1 MTKAEYYIA
10 KIIFKNKILQYKG
23 QAFEDFL
30 IQIMEKYNSNFKPIK
45 AYGNIGDK
53 KNDGFDPTTG
63 TYYQIFA
70 PEDILKDRTINEA
83 VKKLKEDFESLYE
96 KWDNLCSIKKYYF
109 AVNDRYNGVPA
120 PVVEMAIQLGREAKY
135 KGIEI
140 NIFMAK
146 DLEKIFSQLGEL
158 DIQDIIG
165 YIPDEALPMIEFEA
179 LSETVSYLLSVD
191 IPING
196 ADNLVVPDF
205 DEKISFN
212 GLTDYVNHLLTTGSY
227 QEGILVKYFNENPGV
242 KEVLQKKF
250 NSLYGQSKA
259 AVNDSQDNYPDLR
272 FFYILEKACVKG
284 TLPIRTSVL
293 VLMAYYFSSC
303 DIFEEP
309 EYK

>member
-83 VKKLKEDFESLYE
+83 VKKLKEDFEGLYE

-146 DLEKIFSQLGEL
+146 DLEKIFSQL
-158 DIQDIIG
+158 
-165 YIPDEALPMIEFEA
+165 A
-179 LSETVSYLLSVD
+179 
-191 IPING
+191 
-196 ADNLVVPDF
+196 
-205 DEKISFN
+205 
-212 GLTDYVNHLLTTGSY
+212 
-227 QEGILVKYFNENPGV
+227 
-242 KEVLQKKF
+242 
-250 NSLYGQSKA
+250 
-259 AVNDSQDNYPDLR
+259 
-272 FFYILEKACVKG
+272 
-284 TLPIRTSVL
+284 
-293 VLMAYYFSSC
+293 
-303 DIFEEP
+303 
-309 EYK
+309 

>member
-1 MTKAEYYIA
+1 M
-10 KIIFKNKILQYKG
+10 
-23 QAFEDFL
+23 
-30 IQIMEKYNSNFKPIK
+30 
-45 AYGNIGDK
+45 
-53 KNDGFDPTTG
+53 
-63 TYYQIFA
+63 
-70 PEDILKDRTINEA
+70 
-83 VKKLKEDFESLYE
+83 
-96 KWDNLCSIKKYYF
+96 
-109 AVNDRYNGVPA
+109 
-120 PVVEMAIQLGREAKY
+120 
-135 KGIEI
+135 
-140 NIFMAK
+140 
-146 DLEKIFSQLGEL
+146 